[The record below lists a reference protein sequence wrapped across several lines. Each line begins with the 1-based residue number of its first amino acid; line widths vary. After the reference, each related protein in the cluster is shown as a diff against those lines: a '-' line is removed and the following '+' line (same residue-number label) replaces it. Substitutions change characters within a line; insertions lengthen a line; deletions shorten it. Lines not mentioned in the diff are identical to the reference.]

1 MAWKYSFIALLF
13 VTSTASA
20 LDIDVTVHRPK
31 TPMIV
36 TRVEPVIVVEPVVV
50 SCVKP
55 QNPVVQI
62 LAFWRWF
69 KPYEREYTSCVV
81 GSRQIVDHYEI
92 TAVSVTGERV
102 TFDSAVRYPTRTVIY
117 Y

>member
-1 MAWKYSFIALLF
+1 VAWKYSFIALLF
-13 VTSTASA
+13 ASSASA

-36 TRVEPVIVVEPVVV
+36 TRAEPVVV
-50 SCVKP
+50 VEPIITQCVKL
-55 QNPVVQI
+55 QNPVARI

-69 KPYEREYTSCVV
+69 KPYEREYTSCVA

-102 TFDSAVRYPTRTVIY
+102 TFDSAVSYPTRTVIY